1 MEHDEVLAAY
11 DRQMR
16 RDARPDGPGAR
27 VERAGRVVRQ
37 TGGAGDWNGVLW
49 SDLREADA
57 EEVEAVIAAQV
68 RHYAARGLAF
78 EWKLYSHDHP
88 RDLGRRLLAA
98 GFEPEPAETL
108 MVAETAAVVRALDG
122 PAGSP
127 PGDARLVP
135 VTDAA
140 GVELLAEV
148 HEQAFGTGR
157 DAIRRRLLALL
168 ADEPGGAPERA
179 AGTKPDST
187 YRNDAGGVVA
197 DGAGGAQA
205 DGAGGAVAVVAVV
218 GGRPVSAARMET
230 RPGTDFAGLWG
241 GGTVPDQRGRGLYRA
256 LLGFRARIAAE
267 RGHRYLQVDASED
280 SRPILHR
287 LGFTAL
293 STTTPYHFTP

>member
-1 MEHDEVLAAY
+1 MKQDEVLAAY

-37 TGGAGDWNGVLW
+37 TGAADDWNGVLW
-49 SDLREADA
+49 SDLREAGA
-57 EEVEAVIAAQV
+57 AEVEAVIAAQV

-122 PAGSP
+122 AAGRP

-148 HEQAFGTGR
+148 HELAFGTGR

-168 ADEPGGAPERA
+168 ADEPGGEPERVTGA
-179 AGTKPDST
+179 EPDGSA
-187 YRNDAGGVVA
+187 DSVA
-197 DGAGGAQA
+197 DGVA
-205 DGAGGAVAVVAVV
+205 GAVAVVAVV
-218 GGRPVSAARMET
+218 GGRAVSAARMET

-241 GGTVPDQRGRGLYRA
+241 GGTVPEQRGRGLYRA

-267 RGHRYLQVDASED
+267 RGHRYLQVDASEL

>member
-108 MVAETAAVVRALDG
+108 MVAETAAVVRALAG
-122 PAGSP
+122 PAGRP

-148 HEQAFGTGR
+148 HEQAFGTSR

-168 ADEPGGAPERA
+168 AD
-179 AGTKPDST
+179 GT
-187 YRNDAGGVVA
+187 
-197 DGAGGAQA
+197 GGAQA